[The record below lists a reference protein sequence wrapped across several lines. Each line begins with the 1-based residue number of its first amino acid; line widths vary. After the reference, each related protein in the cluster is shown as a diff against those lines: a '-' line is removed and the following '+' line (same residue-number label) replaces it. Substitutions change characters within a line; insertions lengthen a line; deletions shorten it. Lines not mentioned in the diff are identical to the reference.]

1 MGRSLSLLL
10 FVFCMIPLTSLLR
23 KVTVSYEYVD
33 KEFRINH
40 LLFINDLILFAK
52 NQGQIDSLVQTVH
65 FFRKDIRMEIGVSK
79 SDVLVLK
86 RGKVVQPTG
95 LVLPDGQ
102 MMRENDENILWVLWE
117 WIRLKKKKTD
127 IKERFASEYKRR
139 LKLVLKSKLNG
150 NNKVLAINMWTA
162 SILRYGAGEKG
173 GLGLI
178 SCEGCVESEKNN
190 LERYVKNYAESL
202 IQGVRLAEVT
212 LKVFSVRMNSR
223 GYG

>member
-1 MGRSLSLLL
+1 MGHSLSLLL

-65 FFRKDIRMEIGVSK
+65 FFRKDIRMEIGIIK

-86 RGKVVQPTG
+86 RGKVVQLTG

-150 NNKVLAINMWTA
+150 NNKILAINMWTA

-178 SCEGCVESEKNN
+178 
-190 LERYVKNYAESL
+190 
-202 IQGVRLAEVT
+202 RLC
-212 LKVFSVRMNSR
+212 
-223 GYG
+223 